1 MSGLPIGLVLGAA
14 EGDPPPGIEEA
25 AEIIDLRFAAD
36 AEDLAAALPD
46 ADALFSWLPPRGAL
60 EGAWR
65 RATRLRWIQTASAG
79 VDSLLFPALV
89 DSDVVVTNARGV
101 FDDAIAE
108 WVVGAMLAF
117 VTGLHRSVVD
127 QPTHVW
133 HGDRRTER
141 LAGTRLAVVGPGS
154 IGRAVGTRALQLG
167 MSVTMVGRTPRTDE
181 TFGDVL
187 GHDRLHD
194 SLRDADHVLNAL
206 PLTAETRGLF
216 DATAFDVMPATAR
229 LYNVGR
235 GDTVDEPALVEALR
249 TGGIAGAALDVFH
262 EEPLPPDHPFWAMP
276 NVIVSPHVCGDFEDW
291 EMDVVRIFVANARRW
306 VAGEPLANIVDKAT
320 LSPFRTQP

>member
-1 MSGLPIGLVLGAA
+1 VSEAPVGLVLGASQA
-14 EGDPPPGIEEA
+14 DPPPGLDDA
-25 AEIIDLRFAAD
+25 SVPLDLRFAVDADELTASLPEAD
-36 AEDLAAALPD
+36 AI
-46 ADALFSWLPPRGAL
+46 FSWRPPRGAL
-60 EGAWR
+60 EAAWG
-65 RATRLRWIQTASAG
+65 RARRLRWIQTASAG

-133 HGDRRTER
+133 HGDRRTQR
-141 LAGTRLAVVGPGS
+141 LAGTRLAVIGPGS

-181 TFGDVL
+181 SFGDVF
-187 GHDRLHD
+187 GSDRLHD
-194 SLRDADHVLNAL
+194 ALRDADHVLNAL
-206 PLTAETRGLF
+206 PLTAETQGMV
-216 DATAFDVMPATAR
+216 DAGAFGAMASTAWF
-229 LYNVGR
+229 YNVGR
-235 GDTVDEPALVEALR
+235 GDTVDEAALVEALR
-249 TGGIAGAALDVFH
+249 AEGIAGAALDVFH
-262 EEPLPPDHPFWAMP
+262 DEPLPPEHPLWAMP
-276 NVIVSPHVCGDFEDW
+276 NVIVSPHVCGDFDGW
-291 EMDVVRIFVANARRW
+291 ELDVVRLFVDNARRW
-306 VAGEPLANIVDKAT
+306 ASGEPLANVVDKAA